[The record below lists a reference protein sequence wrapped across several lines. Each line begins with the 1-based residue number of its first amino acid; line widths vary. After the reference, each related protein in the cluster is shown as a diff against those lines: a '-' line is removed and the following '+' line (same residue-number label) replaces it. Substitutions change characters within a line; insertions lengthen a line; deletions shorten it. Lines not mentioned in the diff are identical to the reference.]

1 MTPFVISAV
10 LVTALIVTT
19 IFLAYLR
26 FRWRSPLVRLIEHL
40 YDRQEKV
47 DEPIP
52 PVIQDLERAINF
64 AISRHQDRG
73 VKEAAQ
79 IRELLEN
86 QNLQHENELASLEND
101 RRRIETAAQEIRD
114 ERIYAAAV
122 RFLTGHALRHLM
134 SSLNRGEETVEVIR
148 AASRVSFLL
157 DEPDQEGT
165 FGEPTGNDQTRA
177 TENLL
182 GLLDSTLEIMAPL
195 LNQQRCTVH
204 VTLEPSAPAD
214 VEISPDAIRRSLF
227 RLILDYLSTDDRPD
241 FHVSVDFEANN
252 VVLTFSESFRPVI
265 TLLTDERISRAG
277 GQWQDNRLLVPARVP
292 DTRPDLPPDPAVS
305 ALVVTDNELERS
317 AITNRLRLLGVSCT
331 SDFKTDPP
339 DICLVSDEN
348 ADNFLSIR
356 PYLPET
362 TWILLLNRETIINR
376 PYWIQVSQ
384 PVNQTELSGAIEH
397 IIHSRGKA
405 GRISSLVVDDSAA
418 NARLLGMQL
427 ADLGHPVTNA
437 SSGQEALDL
446 VRENRFQVI
455 FMDIQMPDMNGVEA
469 TRRIRKDDS
478 RTPVFGLTAHATPQ
492 EKQAY
497 RRAGMNDVLIKP
509 VRLDTLKSVLGRLN
523 RLTPRPPV
531 PVPSAQTVEIFDKE
545 LALRNANL
553 RPELATELM
562 DILLKSLPEDQKS
575 INDHISNLPEL
586 KQAVHKLH
594 GAVRYCGVPRL
605 TRAIEKLE
613 AALKH
618 SDQEQ
623 VPLLMN
629 LLNGEITALEN
640 WYRDNPDPFSHRS
653 SGQEISQ

>member
-165 FGEPTGNDQTRA
+165 FGEPTGNNQTRA

-214 VEISPDAIRRSLF
+214 VEISPDAIRR
-227 RLILDYLSTDDRPD
+227 
-241 FHVSVDFEANN
+241 
-252 VVLTFSESFRPVI
+252 
-265 TLLTDERISRAG
+265 
-277 GQWQDNRLLVPARVP
+277 
-292 DTRPDLPPDPAVS
+292 
-305 ALVVTDNELERS
+305 
-317 AITNRLRLLGVSCT
+317 
-331 SDFKTDPP
+331 
-339 DICLVSDEN
+339 
-348 ADNFLSIR
+348 
-356 PYLPET
+356 
-362 TWILLLNRETIINR
+362 
-376 PYWIQVSQ
+376 
-384 PVNQTELSGAIEH
+384 
-397 IIHSRGKA
+397 
-405 GRISSLVVDDSAA
+405 
-418 NARLLGMQL
+418 
-427 ADLGHPVTNA
+427 
-437 SSGQEALDL
+437 
-446 VRENRFQVI
+446 
-455 FMDIQMPDMNGVEA
+455 
-469 TRRIRKDDS
+469 
-478 RTPVFGLTAHATPQ
+478 
-492 EKQAY
+492 
-497 RRAGMNDVLIKP
+497 
-509 VRLDTLKSVLGRLN
+509 
-523 RLTPRPPV
+523 
-531 PVPSAQTVEIFDKE
+531 
-545 LALRNANL
+545 
-553 RPELATELM
+553 
-562 DILLKSLPEDQKS
+562 
-575 INDHISNLPEL
+575 
-586 KQAVHKLH
+586 
-594 GAVRYCGVPRL
+594 
-605 TRAIEKLE
+605 
-613 AALKH
+613 
-618 SDQEQ
+618 
-623 VPLLMN
+623 
-629 LLNGEITALEN
+629 
-640 WYRDNPDPFSHRS
+640 
-653 SGQEISQ
+653 